1 VKKSE
6 HGKLFLPLW
15 GVSSPVLRTNRTTW
29 NCSSDWQKLNYFLI
43 TGELQSTQHVV
54 KHERLL
60 HCYHIFEIS
69 VVILL
74 DYEDIANG
82 RLAPQE
88 IQGILIKLDARDS
101 QWPVK
106 ELTRHLLF
114 AVLHMSSKWHRFRSQ
129 IYLFLWHPYPI

>member
-1 VKKSE
+1 M
-6 HGKLFLPLW
+6 
-15 GVSSPVLRTNRTTW
+15 
-29 NCSSDWQKLNYFLI
+29 
-43 TGELQSTQHVV
+43 V

-74 DYEDIANG
+74 NYEDIATG

-106 ELTRHLLF
+106 ELTRHLSF
-114 AVLHMSSKWHRFRSQ
+114 AVLHMSR
-129 IYLFLWHPYPI
+129 I